1 MSAYPPARRH
11 TLLRVMAL
19 MAQKAV
25 AAVVFSTAFG
35 VLGTGLGGLT
45 GALLGMRGRRLVPLL
60 FNLSSGMMIAVVCF
74 ELLPQAYALGL
85 SLSVMGMLLGV
96 LCVMALSLALD
107 RHHRQGTDAAA
118 MRRTGLLVLLSLALH
133 NFPEGLAVGAGYAA
147 EPRLGLMLGIMI
159 MLHDVP
165 EGVASGLPLRAGGV
179 SVAGAVGMTVLSGLP
194 ASGKPA
200 LAQSALPGGRRTSW
214 AFRSLSAPP
223 YNGARRAESGGRYP
237 RRGARRVFVGAA
249 ARVAFIHAERSLSP
263 VGLAAQRMVASR
275 GDRPFGGLR
284 GSQYR

>member
-1 MSAYPPARRH
+1 
-11 TLLRVMAL
+11 MAL
-19 MAQKAV
+19 MVQKAV
-25 AAVVFSTAFG
+25 AAVAFSTVFG

-107 RHHRQGTDAAA
+107 RHHQQGTDAAA

-194 ASGKPA
+194 TGLGALIGYAVSGVSQGLVA
-200 LAQSALPGGRRTSW
+200 LN
-214 AFRSLSAPP
+214 F
-223 YNGARRAESGGRYP
+223 
-237 RRGARRVFVGAA
+237 
-249 ARVAFIHAERSLSP
+249 
-263 VGLAAQRMVASR
+263 GLAAGAMLQVTAGELLPRARDQGQGAVDTLFLTVGIAI
-275 GDRPFGGLR
+275 
-284 GSQYR
+284 GSVMTLVV